1 MNGIVAIKDN
11 LRSGGGGGGG
21 GPPEGPGAKI

>member
-21 GPPEGPGAKI
+21 GPLEDPGAKI